1 MRGCDSSNI
10 ERMSPW
16 VERKSRGPSGTAIT
30 PSEVGSALP
39 NQRLHLDRVGSRDP
53 PQITHL
59 CDLTDMQRESSTLKE
74 TSGLS
79 LEHPHCRSRNPAMST
94 SHMDLSPVVRYPGEY
109 DDREHLLAAR
119 ARGNRPTAI
128 CSDDSMLSMTSR
140 DDDSIQRSFV
150 NDISIRPEVVRWLER
165 MGPDVECPTISEL
178 AGSST
183 RCNTV
188 RSSSI
193 SPMHMISDTSFSAPR
208 QLPHHFEHPS
218 SDDDEVT
225 PLASRTDSSSCQI
238 TTRTHDDSFAK
249 ESAMPFDEDGNI
261 DALLSGALIEITE
274 LTDTL
279 MDITN
284 GDIHS
289 NAEPITAA
297 YVSQPYSGDTSN
309 VGELQ
314 PSEPMRHLSTS
325 PRSAG
330 HKSAIPRLT
339 SLNSVQNS
347 RDVFKQ
353 DAPETKPLSPR
364 FDGMVSSK
372 ERTIRKPQFRQQIS
386 EETIGR
392 RHCRKQNVST
402 EGLQQGGDEIDSR
415 YSVLEDTLLA
425 YQAWLRTG
433 GNSSAGMMS
442 PNSDRDGRSTSPE
455 LDHVGRLAPRSGS
468 GIKYNPRY
476 HSKQETIRHSPNTE
490 SQQHESKIPICMSRR
505 ISPVI
510 VRQLVETPTAI
521 AVDKQELGRQS
532 DTHHANKRKHC
543 DIVVKRKDADI
554 VARKTRSPTAHSERH
569 DITAVAHQA
578 DTVTVKHRLSRSVG
592 NCVKDAAVIGQSRR
606 PICSRNVP
614 KAGFVNIKHDQ
625 VHAVDGHQPLKNTG
639 KSHRQISKASDDVL
653 RVSTA
658 DKQGPESA
666 KNAPSRGA
674 DERSFLSI
682 PGNERHIPCTKRIHF
697 SGDTKQGSSA
707 CVSQPG
713 LAALLPS
720 SSLKTPDVNG
730 RKRRPSKTHVKQTPI
745 SQRQKAEKCN
755 SQPLVCTKYARPPAP
770 SRHQRQK
777 RSGHNTRNSA
787 DNEINNGPMFAP
799 TLTQRCKKPSITTN
813 KSGSNTYRKSTGAT
827 TNATKSSEGGAKM
840 SINMFAPTLTTPCKK
855 PSITSNKSGSS
866 TYGKRTG
873 DTTNV
878 AKSSERKKDPML
890 APPPCTKPSI
900 SSNKSGSSTYGKRTG
915 DTTNV
920 AKSSERKKD
929 PMLASPRCRPKKPS
943 ITTNNS
949 GSSTYRKS
957 AGETTNV
964 TKSSERQNGPRLSPT
979 LKSPCKTFSITSNKS
994 GSSTYRKS
1002 VGDTTNVSKS
1012 NAAGENNNN
1021 SLFSS
1026 SCNNNGETKPLT
1038 GRQQPSVPV
1047 GRGLAAFRG
1056 KQRSAVSGSDAHYA
1070 TPEIRL
1076 HPNVGTFDTR
1086 DRRTSRRVRTGRSN
1100 SNVDRLHEF
1109 QQVTIDGTTVV
1120 DGNRLGDGATI
1131 PRPQRQLLRVT
1142 SRDRLLPK
1150 RLQCT

>member
-10 ERMSPW
+10 ERMW
-16 VERKSRGPSGTAIT
+16 LERTSRPPSAIAMS
-30 PSEVGSALP
+30 PSEIGSALP
-39 NQRLHLDRVGSRDP
+39 NQRLHLDRVGSRNP
-53 PQITHL
+53 PPITHL
-59 CDLTDMQRESSTLKE
+59 CDLTDIQRESSTLQE

-79 LEHPHCRSRNPAMST
+79 LEPPHYRSRNPAMST

-119 ARGNRPTAI
+119 AKGNRPTAI

-150 NDISIRPEVVRWLER
+150 NDVTIRPEVVRWLER

-193 SPMHMISDTSFSAPR
+193 SPMDMISDTSFTAPR
-208 QLPHHFEHPS
+208 QLPHHFEHPPF
-218 SDDDEVT
+218 DDDEVT
-225 PLASRTDSSSCQI
+225 PIDSCADLLPASCQI

-249 ESAMPFDEDGNI
+249 ESVMPFDEDANL
-261 DALLSGALIEITE
+261 DALLSGALLEITE

-279 MDITN
+279 IDITN
-284 GDIHS
+284 GDIHN
-289 NAEPITAA
+289 NAEPSTSSHE
-297 YVSQPYSGDTSN
+297 SQPYSGETSN
-309 VGELQ
+309 VREPQ
-314 PSEPMRHLSTS
+314 PSQPIRHIPES
-325 PRSAG
+325 PRIAG
-330 HKSAIPRLT
+330 YKSAIPRLT
-339 SLNSVQNS
+339 SLNSVQNIGWGDS
-347 RDVFKQ
+347 RGVSKP
-353 DAPETKPLSPR
+353 DAPETKRLSP
-364 FDGMVSSK
+364 DIDETDSYK
-372 ERTIRKPQFRQQIS
+372 EHTIRKPQCRQQIS
-386 EETIGR
+386 EDTVGR
-392 RHCRKQNVST
+392 RHWRKQNVST
-402 EGLQQGGDEIDSR
+402 KGLQQVGVEVDSR
-415 YSVLEDTLLA
+415 YSVLEDTLLS

-433 GNSSAGMMS
+433 GNSSAGIMS
-442 PNSDRDGRSTSPE
+442 PNSDRDGRLTSSE
-455 LDHVGRLAPRSGS
+455 LDHVGRLAPLSGS
-468 GIKYNPRY
+468 GKKYNPRY
-476 HSKQETIRHSPNTE
+476 HSNQEPDRHGPDTE

-505 ISPVI
+505 ISPV
-510 VRQLVETPTAI
+510 VEHQLVETPTGT
-521 AVDKQELGRQS
+521 VDKQLLGRNS
-532 DTHHANKRKHC
+532 DTRHATKRKHR
-543 DIVVKRKDADI
+543 DLVVKRKDADI
-554 VARKTRSPTAHSERH
+554 VARKTRSPTANPDRR
-569 DITAVAHQA
+569 DITDVAHQA
-578 DTVTVKHRLSRSVG
+578 DTVTVKYRLARSDG
-592 NCVKDAAVIGQSRR
+592 NCVKDAVVIGQSRR
-606 PICSRNVP
+606 PICSGNVP
-614 KAGFVNIKHDQ
+614 NAGFVNIKQ
-625 VHAVDGHQPLKNTG
+625 NRVHGVDGHQHLKGTG
-639 KSHRQISKASDDVL
+639 NKSHRQINRASDDVL

-658 DKQGPESA
+658 DKQGRESA
-666 KNAPSRGA
+666 KHAPSRDAG
-674 DERSFLSI
+674 ERSFLSI
-682 PGNERHIPCTKRIHF
+682 PGNERHVPCTKRIHF

-720 SSLKTPDVNG
+720 SSLKTPETNDC
-730 RKRRPSKTHVKQTPI
+730 KRRPPKTDLERAPI
-745 SQRQKAEKCN
+745 SQRKKGEQCT
-755 SQPLVCTKYARPPAP
+755 SQPLFCTKSARSPAP
-770 SRHQRQK
+770 SRLQHQQ
-777 RSGHNTRNSA
+777 RSGHDTRSSA
-787 DNEINNGPMFAP
+787 ENERKNGQMLAP
-799 TLTQRCKKPSITTN
+799 TTTPFCKKPSTTSN
-813 KSGSNTYRKSTGAT
+813 KSGSNKYRKSAGAT
-827 TNATKSSEGGAKM
+827 TNATKSSKGGAKM
-840 SINMFAPTLTTPCKK
+840 SNNMFAPTLTAPCK
-855 PSITSNKSGSS
+855 
-866 TYGKRTG
+866 
-873 DTTNV
+873 
-878 AKSSERKKDPML
+878 
-890 APPPCTKPSI
+890 KPSI
-900 SSNKSGSSTYGKRTG
+900 SSNKSGSSTYRKSAG
-915 DTTNV
+915 DTTTV
-920 AKSSERKKD
+920 TESSERKKD
-929 PMLASPRCRPKKPS
+929 PMLASPRCRPNKPS

-957 AGETTNV
+957 AGDTTNV
-964 TKSSERQNGPRLSPT
+964 TKSSETQNGPRLSPT

-1086 DRRTSRRVRTGRSN
+1086 YRRTSRRVRTGRSN

-1120 DGNRLGDGATI
+1120 DGHRLGDGATI